1 MSIVAIQGQLV
12 ASFVIIIITT
22 DVFLE
27 ETIITPNSCSH
38 NHFMLIQSYKLNHIV
53 IDTEIAM
60 LLIKKLHHPF
70 LSYTVIKSVG
80 VYTQSVLV
88 SYALPGHQQWK

>member
-38 NHFMLIQSYKLNHIV
+38 NHFMLTQSYKLNHIV

-60 LLIKKLHHPF
+60 F
-70 LSYTVIKSVG
+70 TS
-80 VYTQSVLV
+80 
-88 SYALPGHQQWK
+88 AEPGFSAGS